1 MNKVWLIIKRE
12 YLTRVRKKTFILT
25 TILTPLLFAGI
36 FAVVIFITIK
46 NVSNEK
52 VAVVDS
58 GGYLK
63 SSLESSKTVTY
74 QFVTDVDTSNFV
86 AKGFSAVLF
95 APKTGINQTSNFKL
109 ITEKSLNRIAN
120 TKIERDISRAL
131 ENNMISQELKIDPK
145 QIDSI
150 KSRAENISIETSK
163 KGEGGKLESS
173 SFDVANGIGYITGF
187 LIYITLFIYG
197 TMVMR
202 GVMEEKTNR
211 IAEVI
216 ISSVK
221 PFQLMMGKILG
232 IGAVGLTQFLIWI
245 VLISVISGVLS
256 SMIPPE
262 VMDQVQQ
269 NNGQMPGSSQ
279 QGSEAIRNLAAAQN
293 SLSSINWGLVI
304 FSFVFYFIGG
314 YLFYAALFAA
324 VGSAVNEDPQDAQ
337 SMTFPVI
344 MPIILAIVIMINA
357 INDPGGSLATWSS
370 IIPFFSPIVMMARIP
385 FGVPDTVPYWQLG
398 LSMAL
403 LVLGFLFTTWLSAKI
418 YRTGILMYGKKP
430 SWKEMVKW
438 IRR

>member
-1 MNKVWLIIKRE
+1 MNKIWLIIKRE

-74 QFVTDVDTSNFV
+74 EFVPDVDTSNFI
-86 AKGFSAVLF
+86 AKGYSAVLF
-95 APKTGINQTSNFKL
+95 APQTGINQTSNFKL

-211 IAEVI
+211 IAEVMV
-216 ISSVK
+216 SSIR
-221 PFQLMMGKILG
+221 PFQLMLGKIIG
-232 IGAVGLTQFLIWI
+232 ISLVALTQFLLWI
-245 VLISVISGVLS
+245 VFVLIIYNITTNYTAGGDMMSGMVGSIQKVISNINVPLILLCFGFYLLGGFFFYS
-256 SMIPPE
+256 S
-262 VMDQVQQ
+262 
-269 NNGQMPGSSQ
+269 
-279 QGSEAIRNLAAAQN
+279 L
-293 SLSSINWGLVI
+293 
-304 FSFVFYFIGG
+304 
-314 YLFYAALFAA
+314 YAAI
-324 VGSAVNEDPQDAQ
+324 GSAVNEDMREAQ
-337 SMTFPVI
+337 SLSFPITMLVIFSIALMAPVI
-344 MPIILAIVIMINA
+344 SDPTGDLAFWA
-357 INDPGGSLATWSS
+357 S
-370 IIPFFSPIVMMARIP
+370 IIPFSSPIVMMARIP
-385 FGVPDTVPYWQLG
+385 FGVPGTVPYWQLG
-398 LSMAL
+398 LSMGL
-403 LVLGFLFTTWLSAKI
+403 LILGFIFTTWFAGKI

-430 SWKEMVKW
+430 SWKEMLKW
-438 IRR
+438 AFRK